1 MNTTHSVA
9 LVDSASNM
17 TSRGSASAGS
27 NGKST
32 VTADTQPSPGF
43 FKRYGLVFAVA
54 ALGIICLMPQL
65 ADLSIAGQ
73 RMIGIMAFAVITWA
87 TGAVSF
93 PVSAGV
99 IMALIAVLVGLSPQP
114 DGQGLIGTSKAL
126 RMALTGFSSP
136 AFCLVGAALFLAAA
150 MMQTG
155 LDRRIALVTLSKIGT
170 SPSRVVL
177 GIILCGFI
185 LSFFVPSTT
194 ARVACLVPIVTGMVR
209 AFGLPLKS
217 AFGAMLLITVAQVDS
232 VWNVGIKTAAA
243 QNMVAV
249 GFIQELTGHDISWLD
264 WFVAAAPFAAL
275 MSVVLYVV
283 VTRLFKGSLENISGG
298 DDAVRREL
306 AKLGPMSAA
315 EWKLTVVSLVLL
327 FMWVTEKKLH
337 PFDTTTTTVCAIALL
352 MLPSMGVMD
361 WKSVVNRINWGTL
374 LVFGVGISLGSTL
387 LSTHAAQ
394 WLAEGIGSS
403 FGLADQTTFVVVAV
417 LALFLIIIHLGFAS
431 AAALSSA
438 LIPIIIALVNG
449 LDAPNVKVLGIT
461 MNLQYVISFGF
472 ILPVNAP
479 QNLIAYSTGAF
490 DVKTFAFTGIILTIA
505 AYLLILLM
513 SATYWSWMGLV

>member
-1 MNTTHSVA
+1 MESV
-9 LVDSASNM
+9 LVKVVSFIAVIVVGYLLK
-17 TSRGSASAGS
+17 R
-27 NGKST
+27 
-32 VTADTQPSPGF
+32 VGF
-43 FKRYGLVFAVA
+43 FRAEDFRLIAGLVLKVTLPCA
-54 ALGIICLMPQL
+54 IISNFTRI
-65 ADLSIAGQ
+65 D
-73 RMIGIMAFAVITWA
+73 V
-87 TGAVSF
+87 
-93 PVSAGV
+93 
-99 IMALIAVLVGLSPQP
+99 
-114 DGQGLIGTSKAL
+114 D
-126 RMALTGFSSP
+126 
-136 AFCLVGAALFLAAA
+136 AALFVLVLLGLGCNLVTVAAGWLASKRGDSAEQAFNIINFSGYNVGCFALPFLQSFVSPMGVVAACIWDTGNSIMCTGATYSIAAA
-150 MMQTG
+150 VAG
-155 LDRRIALVTLSKIGT
+155 KNEGGGARLFFRRMFSSVPMDVYVAMT
-170 SPSRVVL
+170 
-177 GIILCGFI
+177 IL
-185 LSFFVPSTT
+185 
-194 ARVACLVPIVTGMVR
+194 
-209 AFGLPLKS
+209 AFL
-217 AFGAMLLITVAQVDS
+217 VDS

-449 LDAPNVKVLGIT
+449 LDAPNVNVLGIT
-461 MNLQYVISFGF
+461 MILQYVISFGF